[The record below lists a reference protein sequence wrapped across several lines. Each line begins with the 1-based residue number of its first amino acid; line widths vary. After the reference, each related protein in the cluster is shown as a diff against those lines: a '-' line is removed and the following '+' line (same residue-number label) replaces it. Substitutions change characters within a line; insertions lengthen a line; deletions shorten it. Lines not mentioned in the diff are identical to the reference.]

1 MKKVMLCVVLVGSVD
16 LASACVTNSIAEVNA
31 AIGSLERRLS
41 CAQKNVPVILDCGI
55 SFATNVEYEALARSV
70 SNDWQDVLNNLDH
83 CASNHF
89 QRLVVL
95 SVRDRFGVDFYIDF
109 MDKLVDLRTN
119 GVLSAEELDWAM
131 YTTEPELENFFE
143 RKYQNQR
150 VRALAVRI
158 RAASNHTNYWD
169 RVLSGS
175 AYTNYID
182 EVETGLWGEN
192 PPR

>member
-1 MKKVMLCVVLVGSVD
+1 MKNLTLCVMLAFSIN
-16 LASACVTNSIAEVNA
+16 LAQARVTNSIAEVNA

-55 SFATNVEYEALARSV
+55 SFATNGEYGALTRCV
-70 SNDWQDVLNNLDH
+70 SNDWQNVLGNLDR
-83 CASNHF
+83 CASNQF
-89 QRLVVL
+89 QRLMVL
-95 SVRDRFGVDFYIDF
+95 SVRDRFGADFYIDF
-109 MDKLVDLRTN
+109 MGKLVDLRTN

-131 YTTEPELENFFE
+131 YTTEPELENYFE
-143 RKYQNQR
+143 RKYRNQR
-150 VRALAVRI
+150 VRTLAVRI

-169 RVLSGS
+169 RVLSGL

>member
-1 MKKVMLCVVLVGSVD
+1 MKNLTLCVMLACSVN
-16 LASACVTNSIAEVNA
+16 LAQARVTNSITEVNA
-31 AIGSLERRLS
+31 AIGSLERCLS
-41 CAQKNVPVILDCGI
+41 RAQKNVPVILDCGI
-55 SFATNVEYEALARSV
+55 SFATNGEYEVLTRCV
-70 SNDWQDVLNNLDH
+70 SNDWQNVLGNLDR
-83 CASNHF
+83 CASNQF

-95 SVRDRFGVDFYIDF
+95 SVRDRFGADFYIDF
-109 MDKLVDLRTN
+109 IGKLVDLRTN

-131 YTTEPELENFFE
+131 YTTDPELENYFE
-143 RKYQNQR
+143 RKYRNQR

-158 RAASNHTNYWD
+158 RAVSNHTNYWD
-169 RVLSGS
+169 RVLSGL